1 MNLLMPWAELLNED
15 MELEAV
21 KVVEQTEDE
30 AGDEPAEEPQCFNI
44 KEMALNI
51 LWHSLRT

>member
-1 MNLLMPWAELLNED
+1 